1 MSTTVK
7 EFKDKYKVTFKISVE
22 AAQGANEINLLCD
35 HNSWDPVA
43 MTKNKNGTFSVTADI
58 NKDENLKKTY
68 QYRYQYIMPDN
79 SEKYDNDWEAELYIP
94 NPFNGDNSAF
104 TIPEPSA
111 ELTTE
116 SKAKPAAETK
126 TKAAKPRAVK
136 PAAKAAKTTKTAAA
150 KKK

>member
-35 HNSWDPVA
+35 HNSWDPII
-43 MTKNKNGTFSVTADI
+43 MTKNKNGTFSVTVDV

-79 SEKYDNDWEAELYIP
+79 SEKYDNDWEAELYVP

-111 ELTTE
+111 ELSE
-116 SKAKPAAETK
+116 PKAKPAAETK
-126 TKAAKPRAVK
+126 AKAAKPKAVK
-136 PAAKAAKTTKTAAA
+136 TAAKATKTAKSAAA